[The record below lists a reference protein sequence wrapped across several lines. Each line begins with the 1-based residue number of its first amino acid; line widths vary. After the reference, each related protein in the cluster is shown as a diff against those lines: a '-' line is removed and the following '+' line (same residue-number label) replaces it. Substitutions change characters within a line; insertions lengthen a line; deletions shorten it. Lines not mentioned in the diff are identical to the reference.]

1 MDSIK
6 KEKDPPI
13 VDLKVRNPITYIKR
27 WWKKVIENE
36 GIFFSFRV
44 RPLTALAIA
53 LVVTSL
59 SLGLGKFVLPFTI
72 PFFQYNPSPD
82 EPILPTPEPWK
93 ETAFTGTLRFSE
105 ATGKYY
111 LITTSSEAITLDV
124 PKNIQL
130 SSYVGR
136 RIFAAG
142 KYYKATR
149 TLVVA
154 SASDTELLSAKPSPI
169 PTVSPTLTPSPA
181 PTETPASSPETSG
194 DTTQLLF

>member
-1 MDSIK
+1 MVTTS

-13 VDLKVRNPITYIKR
+13 VDVKVRNPITYIRR

-36 GIFFSFRV
+36 GVFFSFRV

-59 SLGLGKFVLPFTI
+59 TLGVGKFVLPFTI
-72 PFFQYNPSPD
+72 PFFQYNPNP
-82 EPILPTPEPWK
+82 EAPILPTPEPWK
-93 ETAFTGTLRFSE
+93 DTAFTGTVRYSN
-105 ATGKYY
+105 ATGKFY
-111 LITTSSEAITLDV
+111 LVTTSSEAITLDV
-124 PKNIQL
+124 PQNIKL
-130 SSYVGR
+130 DSYVGR

-154 SASDTELLSAKPSPI
+154 SASDTELLAPKPSPI
-169 PTVSPTLTPSPA
+169 PTVSSTPTPSPT
-181 PTETPASSPETSG
+181 PTPEPTSG
-194 DTTQLLF
+194 LPGVTTLRVLR

>member
-1 MDSIK
+1 MAQTP

-13 VDLKVRNPITYIKR
+13 VDVKVRNPITYIKK

-44 RPLTALAIA
+44 RPLTAIAVA

-59 SLGLGKFVLPFTI
+59 TLGLGKFVLPFTI
-72 PFFQYNPSPD
+72 PFFQYNP
-82 EPILPTPEPWK
+82 EPATPLVPTPEVWK
-93 ETAFTGTLRFSE
+93 ETAYTGTLRYSE

-111 LITTSSEAITLDV
+111 LVTTASEAITLQV
-124 PKNIQL
+124 PENIKL
-130 SSYVGR
+130 SPYVGR
-136 RIFAAG
+136 RIFATG

-154 SASDTELLSAKPSPI
+154 SANDTELLPSASNPI
-169 PTVSPTLTPSPA
+169 PTTSPTPSPS
-181 PTETPASSPETSG
+181 PTPTFEPASGT
-194 DTTQLLF
+194 DTITPSL

>member
-1 MDSIK
+1 MGDTP

-13 VDLKVRNPITYIKR
+13 VDVKVRNPITYIKK

-53 LVVTSL
+53 MVVTSL
-59 SLGLGKFVLPFTI
+59 TLGVGKFVLPFTI
-72 PFFQYNPSPD
+72 PFFQYNPNPE
-82 EPILPTPEPWK
+82 EPILPTPEAWK
-93 ETAFTGTLRFSE
+93 ETAFTGTLRYSE

-111 LITTSSEAITLDV
+111 LITTSSEAITLQV
-124 PKNIQL
+124 PENIKL

-154 SASDTELLSAKPSPI
+154 SASDTELLPANPSPI
-169 PTVSPTLTPSPA
+169 PTTSPTPSPP
-181 PTETPASSPETSG
+181 PTETPTPTLEPSSGKSLPV
-194 DTTQLLF
+194 